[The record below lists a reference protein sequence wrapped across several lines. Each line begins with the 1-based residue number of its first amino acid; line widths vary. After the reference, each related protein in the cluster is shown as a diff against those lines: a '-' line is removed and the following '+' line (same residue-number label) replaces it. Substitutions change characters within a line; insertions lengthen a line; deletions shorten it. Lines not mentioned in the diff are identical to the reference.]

1 MNFTQIMSYVSLIF
15 LIYNIKEQSSFAFNS
30 TNYSTQRAMRPAF
43 YLILLSLCM
52 LFVEKHLARITITFN
67 WLFGVRNITVP
78 KTGYLYL

>member
-1 MNFTQIMSYVSLIF
+1 MSYVSLIF

-52 LFVEKHLARITITFN
+52 LFLSYLI
-67 WLFGVRNITVP
+67 LSYLGVRNITVP